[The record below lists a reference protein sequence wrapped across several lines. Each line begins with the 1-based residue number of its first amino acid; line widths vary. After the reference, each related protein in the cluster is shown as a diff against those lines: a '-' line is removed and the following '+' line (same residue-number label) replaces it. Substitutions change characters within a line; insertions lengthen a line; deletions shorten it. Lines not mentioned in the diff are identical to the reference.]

1 MSLLALAGTNSA
13 TGGYDIANSLKFES
27 DNAEYLMAEGR
38 SQGNQQT
45 WTFSIW
51 LKRTEVE
58 NGFVAQYIMS
68 AGSDGKLSL
77 YFRDD
82 ASYPG
87 DQIFIYMDEGN
98 SQKWIGRVNE
108 AFRDTSAWYHLVFSC
123 DTTDSTATDRT
134 KLYINGERR
143 TITYN
148 DTMNVN
154 TSTRVGDNG
163 GKFALGARIGTPGY
177 NFNGYMAEAVLVD
190 GSALTPTSFGK
201 YDPVSGIWKPKDVS
215 DLSLGTTGFHMN
227 FDDSSNV
234 GAVQRGNNGGNF
246 DKYNLSAADQATDT
260 PTNNFCIMNKLN
272 RTNGNIKNQEGGT
285 KVTTDGGSGWCS
297 MLGTMGVMRGKWY
310 WESQRMSTGTPN
322 DVIIGIVGSEDAYIP
337 FNTAANYYIGNV
349 ATTSSIGYYQKTE
362 GQEGSVINGV
372 SMNFSSGA
380 GDTIMFG
387 LDMDNNKMYFGLN
400 GTWLA
405 TNGADSIGG
414 NPARASTLHADFD
427 GEFVLPGVSVYQGNN
442 MTINFGGYAAYT
454 ISTPETDANGY
465 GTFEYEPPS
474 GYYALCTKNLEEFG

>member
-13 TGGYDIANSLKFES
+13 TGGYEIDNSLKFES

-51 LKRTEVE
+51 LKRTEVN

-98 SQKWIGRVNE
+98 TQKWLGRVNE
-108 AFRDTSAWYHLVFSC
+108 SFRDPSAWYHLVFTC
-123 DTTDSTATDRT
+123 DTTDSTPADRT
-134 KLYINGERR
+134 KLYINGEQR

-163 GKFALGARIGTPGY
+163 GKFALGARIATPGY

-190 GSALTPTSFGK
+190 GSALTPTSFGE
-201 YDPVSGIWKPKDVS
+201 YDSDSGIWKPKDVS
-215 DLSLGTTGFHMN
+215 SLSLGTTGFHMN

-234 GAVQRGNNGGNF
+234 GKVQRGNNGGNF
-246 DKYNLSAADQATDT
+246 DKYNLTAADQATDT
-260 PTNNFCIMNKLN
+260 PTNNFCVMNAVRGADRVPLMSEGATVIGN
-272 RTNGNIKNQEGGT
+272 NANGYKFSE
-285 KVTTDGGSGWCS
+285 
-297 MLGTMGVMRGKWY
+297 GTMGVANGKWY
-310 WESQRMSTGTPN
+310 WEMKPTVN
-322 DVIIGIVGSEDAYIP
+322 A
-337 FNTAANYYIGNV
+337 NTLV
-349 ATTSSIGYYQKTE
+349 
-362 GQEGSVINGV
+362 
-372 SMNFSSGA
+372 SGA
-380 GDTIMFG
+380 GIASDTLIGFYQVTG
-387 LDMDNNKMYFGLN
+387 NFTYHYDGNRYVN
-400 GTWLA
+400 GAATGYGAAWA
-405 TNGADSIGG
+405 TNDIIGFAYDAD
-414 NPARASTLHADFD
+414 NWTLTCYINN
-427 GEFVLPGVSVYQGNN
+427 SSQGNLLASQADISAE
-442 MTINFGGYAAYT
+442 TFLPYTYSYGTHTYQWNFGGYT
-454 ISTPETDANGY
+454 SISNAHTNTDENGY
-465 GTFEYEPPS
+465 GSFVYAPPS